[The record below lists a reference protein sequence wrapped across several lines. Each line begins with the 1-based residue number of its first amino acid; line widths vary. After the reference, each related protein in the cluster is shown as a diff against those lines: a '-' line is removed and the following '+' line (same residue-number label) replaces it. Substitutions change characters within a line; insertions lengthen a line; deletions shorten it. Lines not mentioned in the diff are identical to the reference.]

1 MKVLKK
7 ITLTEIITIFII
19 LSIQLAVLLFYISN
33 CYSVDRIPEPLLKFH
48 AFETALDLFY
58 VDMRRYPTTQENL
71 EALVNDLGL
80 TAWQGPYLKNIDFL
94 DPWGNKFIY
103 KMASLSDNNTYILI
117 SKGRDGIEGT
127 EDDIDN
133 LGKSWEKYYEDKR
146 TCFQVAFNKV
156 CQGSF
161 PPIYEFK

>member
-1 MKVLKK
+1 
-7 ITLTEIITIFII
+7 
-19 LSIQLAVLLFYISN
+19 
-33 CYSVDRIPEPLLKFH
+33 
-48 AFETALDLFY
+48 
-58 VDMRRYPTTQENL
+58 
-71 EALVNDLGL
+71 
-80 TAWQGPYLKNIDFL
+80 
-94 DPWGNKFIY
+94 
-103 KMASLSDNNTYILI
+103 MASLSDNNTYILI

-133 LGKSWEKYYEDKR
+133 LGKSWAKYYEDKR